1 MVGRYRLRVAAV
13 QSRLGW
19 TVPAG
24 STLICGC
31 TEKINRREEW
41 RMGSVAGRVSLS
53 TRSKDGLKDIYGSG
67 SCWTYVSLKIGQG
80 MEWIDGLHKEQWI
93 GSLICQTAAL
103 NSFTQLKDLG
113 FLC

>member
-1 MVGRYRLRVAAV
+1 MDEGNLR
-13 QSRLGW
+13 
-19 TVPAG
+19 
-24 STLICGC
+24 
-31 TEKINRREEW
+31 TEKINRREVW
-41 RMGSVAGRVSLS
+41 RFGSVARHVSLS
-53 TRSKDGLKDIYGSG
+53 TRSKDGLKDRYGSG
-67 SCWTYVSLKIGQG
+67 SCWTYVSLKTGQV